1 MKYCSECG
9 EKIGESQKFCS
20 SCGIKVQDFQQNDKL
35 VKILGICAGVLCVL
49 SFVIL
54 FSGVVIGVGLSY
66 DNTNSPFDFTPFGI
80 SFSIMNIINILLIV
94 VIIIVKKN
102 KRSR

>member
-1 MKYCSECG
+1 MYCNNCG
-9 EKIGESQKFCS
+9 NKIENNSKFCS
-20 SCGIKVQDFQQNDKL
+20 SCGIKIQDFQQNDKL
-35 VKILGICAGVLCVL
+35 VKILGICAGVLCIL

-66 DNTNSPFDFTPFGI
+66 DNPNSSFDFTPFGI

>member
-1 MKYCSECG
+1 MYCKNCG
-9 EKIGESQKFCS
+9 SKFSNNSKFCS

-49 SFVIL
+49 SFIIL

-66 DNTNSPFDFTPFGI
+66 DNPNSSFDFTPFGI
-80 SFSIMNIINILLIV
+80 SFSIMNIINESLYIPEYLCIY
-94 VIIIVKKN
+94 
-102 KRSR
+102 S

>member
-1 MKYCSECG
+1 MYCKNCG
-9 EKIGESQKFCS
+9 SKLSNNSKFCS
-20 SCGIKVQDFQQNDKL
+20 DCGIKIQGFQQNDKL
-35 VKILGICAGVLCVL
+35 IKILGICAGVLCIL

-54 FSGVVIGVGLSY
+54 FSGVVIGVGSSY
-66 DNTNSPFDFTPFGI
+66 DNPNSNFDFAPFGI